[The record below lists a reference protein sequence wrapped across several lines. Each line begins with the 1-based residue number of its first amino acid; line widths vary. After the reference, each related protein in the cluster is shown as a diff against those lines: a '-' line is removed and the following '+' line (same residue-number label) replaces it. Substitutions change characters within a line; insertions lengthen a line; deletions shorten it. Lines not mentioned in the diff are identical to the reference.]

1 MWDHCW
7 LGTMNMT
14 LGIPT
19 DHNHSESFDPNN
31 KGEAKAKT
39 SKGFHH
45 ERVQFCFSDELDLPH
60 HVSDTTSADKNQIKR
75 NLAQKDKSYV
85 DDHGICD
92 LSNQG
97 LLQISPRLL
106 PLLATVQMLY
116 LQVSIN
122 IIIEK
127 LKLLMESRNQ
137 DNQIVELPLNFFH
150 NLPALRYLDLRNNR
164 LSSLPPVHSCQRW
177 GWQNF

>member
-1 MWDHCW
+1 
-7 LGTMNMT
+7 MT
-14 LGIPT
+14 LGIRT

-60 HVSDTTSADKNQIKR
+60 HVSDTTSADKNQIER

-97 LLQISPRLL
+97 LLQIPPHIL

-116 LQVSIN
+116 LQVSNN

-127 LKLLMESRNQ
+127 LKLLMGST
-137 DNQIVELPLNFFH
+137 
-150 NLPALRYLDLRNNR
+150 
-164 LSSLPPVHSCQRW
+164 
-177 GWQNF
+177 G